1 MSNIQPGDGYGLK
14 ASSSGFSLDIDK
26 PWTPPIGE
34 GVYFGVQLPP
44 FPDLN
49 GGGLPDILVNP
60 EPVLQFQ
67 VRTTIVGNNQYVQI
81 AKGAV
86 NYTVTN
92 MPLIY
97 KGAAT
102 DVRQAM
108 IYAAAVYPGITVV
121 NGGDATSEWMEDGG
135 YYVLPS
141 SGTFYVTISRL
152 DISASETSSSLLQ
165 EQVPFVSIFSSTDA
179 IYSKI
184 FSETGPAQYI
194 NEMNVQKMTG
204 YDAATTGLA
213 GDFGNCH
220 TTWFLPVKWGYACKI
235 IAVIEATV
243 PTITLP
249 TVTVV
254 HAATAISNE
263 VHRLTLPPEVK
274 KAGSLQLQY
283 APGFTSDTTDP
294 FDPFNPLNSG
304 NLTGQFQYNLS
315 NALKAIQS
323 LKGNSS
329 VTVSGENSL
338 DITYLNDLANT
349 AVAVPAIINN
359 TVGAPTNVYEVT
371 QHVVGSIDMSIDL
384 NYLGSTLKNVA
395 GLDQVADDPY
405 NAYEANGWNDISNY
419 LQKDDLESITANNLV
434 YYDLMLSPNDWTA
447 TNYSWTAPN
456 TCINEPVPSFSHPYK
471 VYLSSTGG
479 GGNVFGIIY
488 GETNNVA
495 PSNVGSLITVANGA
509 YEVYI
514 KHPYLSPNYPDTA
527 GFVWDIDVGLPAD
540 TDTEGYIRIATISG
554 MDITQIVTGSLWSD
568 RLKLG
573 TMTAQYYFARV

>member
-1 MSNIQPGDGYGLK
+1 MSIQPGNGYNLV
-14 ASSSGFSLDIDK
+14 SSSQGISLDIDT
-26 PWTPPIGE
+26 PWTPSPYSGE
-34 GVYFGVQLPP
+34 QFGMDLFPP
-44 FPDLN
+44 AMPDLN
-49 GGGLPDILVNP
+49 GGGDINFTD

-67 VRTTIVGNNQYVQI
+67 VGTTVVGNNQYVQI

-92 MPLIY
+92 MPLIF
-97 KGAAT
+97 KGAVT

-108 IYAAAVYPGITVV
+108 INAAAVYPSITVV
-121 NGGDATSEWMEDGG
+121 NGGDPTSEWMNDGG

-152 DISASETSSSLLQ
+152 DISASETSSLLLK

-204 YDAATTGLA
+204 YDAASTGLT

-243 PTITLP
+243 PTVTLP
-249 TVTVV
+249 TVTVL
-254 HAATAISNE
+254 HAATATSNE

-304 NLTGQFQYNLS
+304 NLTGQFQFNLS
-315 NALKAIQS
+315 QALKAIQS

-359 TVGAPTNVYEVT
+359 TVGAPTNVYNVT
-371 QHVVGSIDMSIDL
+371 QHVVGSIDMSIGL
-384 NYLGSTLKNVA
+384 SYLGSTLKNVP
-395 GLDQVADDPY
+395 GLNEASDDPY
-405 NAYEANGWNDISNY
+405 NAYEANAWNDVSNY
-419 LQKDDLESITANNLV
+419 LQKDDLESITASNLA
-434 YYDLMLSPNDWTA
+434 YYDLMLSPNDWTSA
-447 TNYSWTAPN
+447 NYTWTAVG
-456 TCINEPVPSFSHPYK
+456 TCINEPAASHPYQ
-471 VYLSSTGG
+471 VVFDSSAGGFDTYSIVTGT
-479 GGNVFGIIY
+479 
-488 GETNNVA
+488 TNNITPGNIA
-495 PSNVGSLITVANGA
+495 STITVATGA
-509 YEVYI
+509 YDVWI
-514 KHPYLSPNYPDTA
+514 KHPYLSPNFPDA
-527 GFVWDIDVGLPAD
+527 GGFEWDIGTPVPSD
-540 TDTEGYIRIATISG
+540 TDSEGYILIATVSG
-554 MDITQIVTGSLWSD
+554 STVTQIVTGSLWAD

-573 TMTAQYYFARV
+573 TTTAQYYFARV

>member
-1 MSNIQPGDGYGLK
+1 M
-14 ASSSGFSLDIDK
+14 
-26 PWTPPIGE
+26 
-34 GVYFGVQLPP
+34 
-44 FPDLN
+44 PDLN
-49 GGGLPDILVNP
+49 GGGDISFTD

-67 VRTTIVGNNQYVQI
+67 VGTTVVGNNQYVQI

-97 KGAAT
+97 KGAVT

-108 IYAAAVYPGITVV
+108 INAAAVYPGITVV
-121 NGGDATSEWMEDGG
+121 NGADPTSKWMNDGG

-152 DISASETSSSLLQ
+152 DISASETSSLLLQ

-204 YDAATTGLA
+204 YDAASTGLT

-249 TVTVV
+249 TVTVL
-254 HAATAISNE
+254 HAATATSNE

-323 LKGNSS
+323 LRGNSS
-329 VTVSGENSL
+329 VTVSGENTL

-349 AVAVPAIINN
+349 AVTAPVIINN
-359 TVGAPTNVYEVT
+359 TVGAPTNIYDVT
-371 QHVVGSIDMSIDL
+371 QHVVGSIDMSIGL
-384 NYLGSTLKNVA
+384 SYLGSTLKNVP
-395 GLDQVADDPY
+395 GLDEASDDPY

-419 LQKDDLESITANNLV
+419 LQKDDLESITANNLA
-434 YYDLMLSPNDWTA
+434 YYDLMLSPFDWTSA
-447 TNYSWTAPN
+447 NYTWTAAG
-456 TCINEPVPSFSHPYK
+456 TCITEPGPSNDHPYK
-471 VYLSSTGG
+471 VVFVSSSGGLDTFSIITGS
-479 GGNVFGIIY
+479 
-488 GETNNVA
+488 TNNVI
-495 PSNVGSLITVANGA
+495 PGNIGSTITVSSGS
-509 YEVYI
+509 YDVWI
-514 KHPYLSPNYPDTA
+514 KHPYLSPNFPDA
-527 GFVWDIDVGLPAD
+527 GGFEWDMGTPVPSD
-540 TDTEGYIRIATISG
+540 TDAEGYILIATVSG
-554 MDITQIVTGSLWSD
+554 STVTQIVTGSLWAD

-573 TMTAQYYFARV
+573 TQTAQYYFARV

>member
-1 MSNIQPGDGYGLK
+1 MTIQPGNGYNFV
-14 ASSSGFSLDIDK
+14 SSSQGTSLDIDK

-34 GVYFGVQLPP
+34 PFVVDLFPP
-44 FPDLN
+44 PMPDLN
-49 GGGLPDILVNP
+49 GGADISFTD

-67 VRTTIVGNNQYVQI
+67 VNTTVVGNNQYVQV

-97 KGAAT
+97 KGAVT

-108 IYAAAVYPGITVV
+108 INAVAVRPGIAAV
-121 NGGDATSEWMEDGG
+121 NGGDPTSKWMEDGG

-152 DISASETSSSLLQ
+152 DISASETSSLLLQ

-179 IYSKI
+179 IYGKI

-204 YDAATTGLA
+204 YDAVSTGLT

-249 TVTVV
+249 TVTVL
-254 HAATAISNE
+254 HAATATSNE

-323 LKGNSS
+323 LRGNSS
-329 VTVSGENSL
+329 VTVSGQNTL

-349 AVAVPAIINN
+349 AVAVPAIINS
-359 TVGAPTNVYEVT
+359 TVEAPANVYDVT
-371 QHVVGSIDMSIDL
+371 QHVVGSIDMSIEL
-384 NYLGSTLKNVA
+384 SYLGSTLKNVP
-395 GLDQVADDPY
+395 GLTEASDDPY
-405 NAYEANGWNDISNY
+405 NTYEANNWNDVSNY
-419 LQKDDLESITANNLV
+419 LQKDDLESITANNLA
-434 YYDLMLSPNDWTA
+434 YYDLMLSPNDWTG
-447 TNYSWTAPN
+447 TNYSWTAAG
-456 TCINEPVPSFSHPYK
+456 TCINETSFTSHPYK
-471 VYLSSTGG
+471 VISDGLGGYTIITGA
-479 GGNVFGIIY
+479 
-488 GETNNVA
+488 TNNVTPGNIA
-495 PSNVGSLITVANGA
+495 STITAGSGTFDVWIR
-509 YEVYI
+509 
-514 KHPYLSPNYPDTA
+514 HPYALGIFPDA
-527 GFVWDIDVGLPAD
+527 SGFEWDIGSTIPVD
-540 TDTEGYIRIATISG
+540 TDTDGYILIATISG
-554 MDITQIVTGSLWSD
+554 TTVTQIVTGSLWGD
-568 RLKLG
+568 RLKTG
-573 TMTAQYYFARV
+573 SDTARYYYAQV

>member
-1 MSNIQPGDGYGLK
+1 MSIQPGNGYNFV
-14 ASSSGFSLDIDK
+14 SSSQGISLDIEQ
-26 PWTPPIGE
+26 PWTASPFSGAQFGIDLFTPPM
-34 GVYFGVQLPP
+34 
-44 FPDLN
+44 PDLN
-49 GGGLPDILVNP
+49 GSSDLTFND

-67 VRTTIVGNNQYVQI
+67 VGTTVVGNNQYVRI

-349 AVAVPAIINN
+349 AVVAPTIINN

-434 YYDLMLSPNDWTA
+434 YYDLMLSPNDWTG
-447 TNYSWTAPN
+447 TNYTWTAPN
-456 TCINEPVPSFSHPYK
+456 TCINEPAGFSHPYK
-471 VYLSSTGG
+471 VYLSSSGG
-479 GGNVFGIIY
+479 GSNVFGIIY

-514 KHPYLSPNYPDTA
+514 KHPYLSPDYPDTT

-540 TDTEGYIRIATISG
+540 TDAEGYIRIATISG

>member
-1 MSNIQPGDGYGLK
+1 MSIQPGNGYNLV
-14 ASSSGFSLDIDK
+14 SSSQGISLDIDT
-26 PWTPPIGE
+26 PWTPSPYSGE
-34 GVYFGVQLPP
+34 QFGMDLFPP
-44 FPDLN
+44 AMPDLN
-49 GGGLPDILVNP
+49 GGGDINFTD

-67 VRTTIVGNNQYVQI
+67 VGTTVVGNNQYVQI

-92 MPLIY
+92 MPLIF
-97 KGAAT
+97 KGAVT

-108 IYAAAVYPGITVV
+108 INAAAVYPSITVV
-121 NGGDATSEWMEDGG
+121 NGGDPTSEWMNDGG

-152 DISASETSSSLLQ
+152 DISASETSSLLLK

-204 YDAATTGLA
+204 YDAASTGLIN
-213 GDFGNCH
+213 DFGNCH

-243 PTITLP
+243 PTVTLP
-249 TVTVV
+249 TVTVL
-254 HAATAISNE
+254 HAATATSNE

-304 NLTGQFQYNLS
+304 SLTGQFQFNLS

-359 TVGAPTNVYEVT
+359 TVGAPTNVYNVT
-371 QHVVGSIDMSIDL
+371 QHVVGSIDMSIGL
-384 NYLGSTLKNVA
+384 SYLGSTLKNVP
-395 GLDQVADDPY
+395 GLNEVSDDPY
-405 NAYEANGWNDISNY
+405 NAYEANAWNDVSNY
-419 LQKDDLESITANNLV
+419 LQKDDLESITASNLA
-434 YYDLMLSPNDWTA
+434 YYDLMLSPNDWTSA
-447 TNYSWTAPN
+447 NYIWTAAG
-456 TCINEPVPSFSHPYK
+456 TCINEPAATHPYQ
-471 VYLSSTGG
+471 VVFDSSAGGFDTYSIVTGA
-479 GGNVFGIIY
+479 
-488 GETNNVA
+488 TNNITPGNIA
-495 PSNVGSLITVANGA
+495 STITVATGA
-509 YEVYI
+509 YDVWI
-514 KHPYLSPNYPDTA
+514 KHPYLSPNFPDAAGFEWDIGTPVPPDTDA
-527 GFVWDIDVGLPAD
+527 
-540 TDTEGYIRIATISG
+540 EGYILIATVNGSTV
-554 MDITQIVTGSLWSD
+554 TQIVTGSLWGD

-573 TMTAQYYFARV
+573 SDTARYYYAQI